1 MRYLGSKVKLLEFIH
16 RTIIKYNIIGNSF
29 CDLFAGTASVSDYFK
44 GQYEIIANDFMYY
57 SYVFS
62 KAKLFNNT
70 KPSFDRFVREYN
82 RDIFEWLN
90 SQTYTPNEDYFIY
103 YNYSPKGNRFFF
115 TEYNAIKIDGVR
127 FAIENLNERNLL
139 TENEYFFLKAS
150 LLDCV
155 TRYSNTSGTYEAFFK
170 FWESRALKEFTIE
183 PIEIVYS
190 HNLKQNFVY
199 NQKSNDLIRSISGD
213 ILYLDPP
220 YTVTQY
226 ASAYNILETIARND
240 KPAIKGVAGKRDK
253 GKCVSNYCYAR
264 KAKEEFEDLF
274 RQSQFK
280 HILMSYSNQGVV
292 PLDEMVDLARL
303 FAKDGVVYVEDV
315 EYQEYQNHRSSNKR
329 NGDKLKEV
337 LIYFEKDLSIIKSPL
352 NYAGSKDKMYF
363 SIQKYFPKHIDTFV
377 DVMGGAFNMGI
388 NVVSTN
394 QVVYNDINPYVYHIV
409 EWLLSPNKEHLIQ
422 DVENCIQRFGLC
434 KANETPYLAL
444 REYYNSN
451 ERSPLNLF
459 VLHMYSFQNYIR
471 FNSKQRFNTPIGVAG
486 YSDDLK
492 NRILKFYPRTS
503 NVVLSNIDYRDIDYL
518 SYPEGTLFYFDP
530 PYLITKAAYN
540 DGKRGFDGWSNE
552 HEISLYQIL
561 SNLNSHNYNFIL
573 SNVKEHK
580 GKINTQLINW
590 AHSNNFKII
599 EMGLSGWRYA
609 KNEIIITNIK

>member
-1 MRYLGSKVKLLEFIH
+1 MRYLGSKVKLLEFI
-16 RTIIKYNIIGNSF
+16 RGTIIKYNIVGNSF

-62 KAKLFNNT
+62 KAKLFNSA
-70 KPSFDRFVREYN
+70 KPNFDKFVREYN
-82 RDIFEWLN
+82 RDVFEWLN

-103 YNYSPKGNRFFF
+103 YNYSPKGNRLFF

-139 TENEYFFLKAS
+139 TENEYFYLKAS

-183 PIEIVYS
+183 PIEIV
-190 HNLKQNFVY
+190 NIQDLKKNFVY
-199 NQKSNDLIRSISGD
+199 NQKSNDLIRSVSGD

-253 GKCVSNYCYAR
+253 DKCVSNYCYAR

-274 RQSQFK
+274 RQAQFK
-280 HILMSYSNQGVV
+280 HVLMSYSNQGVV
-292 PLDEMVDLARL
+292 PLDEIIDLARL
-303 FAKDGVVYVEDV
+303 FAKDGVVHVEDV

-352 NYAGSKDKMYF
+352 NYAGSKDKMF
-363 SIQKYFPKHIDTFV
+363 LSIQKHFPKHVDTFV
-377 DVMGGAFNMGI
+377 DVFGGAFNMGI

-394 QVVYNDINPYVYHIV
+394 QVVYNDINPYVFRIV
-409 EWLLSPNKEHLIQ
+409 EWLLSPDKENLIQ
-422 DVENCIQRFGLC
+422 DIEDCIMRFGLC
-434 KANETPYLAL
+434 KAEETSYLAL
-444 REYYNSN
+444 REHYNSN
-451 ERSPLNLF
+451 EKTPLNLF

-471 FNSKQRFNTPIGVAG
+471 FNSKQKFNTPIGVAG

-492 NRILKFYPRTS
+492 NRILRFFQRTS
-503 NVVLSNIDYRDIDYL
+503 DVTLSNIDYRDIDYF

-540 DGKRGFDGWSNE
+540 DGKRGFDGWSDE
-552 HEISLYQIL
+552 HEKSLYQIL
-561 SNLNSHNYNFIL
+561 SDLNSHNYNFIL

-590 AHSNNFKII
+590 AYSNNFKII

>member
-1 MRYLGSKVKLLEFIH
+1 MRYLGSKVKLLEFI
-16 RTIIKYNIIGNSF
+16 RETIIKYNIVGNSF

-62 KAKLFNNT
+62 KAKLFNNA
-70 KPSFDRFVREYN
+70 KPNFDRFVREYN
-82 RDIFEWLN
+82 RDVFEWLN

-103 YNYSPKGNRFFF
+103 YNYSPKGNRLFF

-170 FWESRALKEFTIE
+170 FWESRALKEFAIE
-183 PIEIVYS
+183 PIEIVNTQ
-190 HNLKQNFVY
+190 NLKQNFVY
-199 NQKSNDLIRSISGD
+199 NQKSNDLIRCVSGD

-253 GKCVSNYCYAR
+253 DKCVSNYCYAR

-274 RQSQFK
+274 RQAQFK
-280 HILMSYSNQGVV
+280 HVLMSYSNQGVV
-292 PLDEMVDLARL
+292 PLDEIIDLART
-303 FAKDGVVYVEDV
+303 FAKDGVVYVENV

-337 LIYFEKDLSIIKSPL
+337 LIYFEKDLSVIKSPL
-352 NYAGSKDKMYF
+352 NYAGSKDKMF
-363 SIQKYFPKHIDTFV
+363 LSIQKHFPKHVDTFV
-377 DVMGGAFNMGI
+377 DVFGGAFNMGI

-394 QVVYNDINPYVYHIV
+394 QVVYNDINPYVCRIV
-409 EWLLSPNKEHLIQ
+409 EWLLSPDKEHLIQ
-422 DVENCIQRFGLC
+422 EVEDCIQRFGLC
-434 KANETPYLAL
+434 KAEEAPYLAL
-444 REYYNSN
+444 REHYNSN
-451 ERSPLNLF
+451 EKSPLNLF

-471 FNSKQRFNTPIGVAG
+471 FNSKQMFNTPIGVAG

-492 NRILKFYPRTS
+492 NRILKFFPRTS
-503 NVVLSNIDYRDIDYL
+503 DVVLLNIDYRDIDYF

-540 DGKRGFDGWSNE
+540 DGKRGFDGWSDE
-552 HEISLYQIL
+552 HEKSLYRIL
-561 SNLNSHNYNFIL
+561 FDLNRYNYHFIL

-580 GKINTQLINW
+580 GKINTQLIEW
-590 AHSNNFKII
+590 AHSNDFKIV